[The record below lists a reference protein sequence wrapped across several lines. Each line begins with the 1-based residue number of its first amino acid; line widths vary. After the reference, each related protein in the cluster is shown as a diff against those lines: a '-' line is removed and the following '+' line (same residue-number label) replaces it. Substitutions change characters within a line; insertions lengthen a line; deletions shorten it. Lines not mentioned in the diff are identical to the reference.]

1 MAKVDEEKFVVSFDD
16 EKISCKRPD
25 GVTESVTW
33 DDLQSVTVEATHAGG
48 DAAAYIWILWGKD
61 RATGCVFPGG
71 AKGVSEIQKKLR
83 STLENWHQ
91 KQLVDA
97 QTSTEN
103 STYTL
108 WHKEVLPERK
118 KLNS

>member
-1 MAKVDEEKFVVSFDD
+1 MAKEDEEKFSVSFDD
-16 EKISCKRPD
+16 DQISCTRPD
-25 GVTESVTW
+25 GITETVAWDNLESVTI
-33 DDLQSVTVEATHAGG
+33 EATHAGG

-71 AKGVSEIQKKLR
+71 AKGSAEIQKALR
-83 STLENWHQ
+83 GRLENWHQ

-97 QTSTEN
+97 QASTEN

-108 WHKEVLPERK
+108 WHREVLPERK
-118 KLNS
+118 KLDS